1 MQKALEDAERCISL
15 RPTWEKGYFRKG
27 SVLEGLNRLEEALG
41 AYREAAEY
49 NPKNPEV
56 ANKIKSL
63 SKMLRNSRNAQ
74 GRKASEEA
82 KAGGG
87 GQGQR
92 RRRRRHRRG
101 RFREERRGV
110 RQGEGQRRE
119 FPARNRSP
127 KPAAHSARSLAL
139 ILCPHALPQGA
150 LAPAPPS
157 LPRPRLLHPRRDL
170 SRSIRLKA
178 CAQQVRAEA
187 H

>member
-92 RRRRRHRRG
+92 RRRHRGG

-110 RQGEGQRRE
+110 RQGQGQRRE

-127 KPAAHSARSLAL
+127 KPAAYSARSLAL
-139 ILCPHALPQGA
+139 ILCPRALPQGA

-157 LPRPRLLHPRRDL
+157 LPCPRLLYPRRDL
-170 SRSIRLKA
+170 SRGIRLKA
-178 CAQQVRAEA
+178 CAHQVRAEA

>member
-87 GQGQR
+87 VGKASAAAATGGGGFVKNDEEYAKAKANAVSSLPETAAPSPPPTPPVLLR
-92 RRRRRHRRG
+92 SSSAHAPCP
-101 RFREERRGV
+101 RE
-110 RQGEGQRRE
+110 
-119 FPARNRSP
+119 P
-127 KPAAHSARSLAL
+127 
-139 ILCPHALPQGA
+139 
-150 LAPAPPS
+150 
-157 LPRPRLLHPRRDL
+157 LPRPHPPCPVPASSTPGEIFL
-170 SRSIRLKA
+170 GASG
-178 CAQQVRAEA
+178 
-187 H
+187 

>member
-87 GQGQR
+87 GGKASAAAAAATGGGGFVKNDEEYAKAKANAVSSLPETAAPSPPPTPPVLLR
-92 RRRRRHRRG
+92 SSSAHTPCP
-101 RFREERRGV
+101 RE
-110 RQGEGQRRE
+110 
-119 FPARNRSP
+119 P
-127 KPAAHSARSLAL
+127 
-139 ILCPHALPQGA
+139 
-150 LAPAPPS
+150 
-157 LPRPRLLHPRRDL
+157 LPRPHPPCPVPASSTPGEIFL
-170 SRSIRLKA
+170 GASG
-178 CAQQVRAEA
+178 
-187 H
+187 

>member
-87 GQGQR
+87 GKASAAAAAATGGGGFVKNDEEYAKAKANAVSSLPETAAPSPPPTPPVLLR
-92 RRRRRHRRG
+92 SSSAHTPCP
-101 RFREERRGV
+101 RE
-110 RQGEGQRRE
+110 
-119 FPARNRSP
+119 P
-127 KPAAHSARSLAL
+127 
-139 ILCPHALPQGA
+139 
-150 LAPAPPS
+150 
-157 LPRPRLLHPRRDL
+157 LPRPHPPCPVPASSTPGEIFL
-170 SRSIRLKA
+170 GASG
-178 CAQQVRAEA
+178 
-187 H
+187 